1 MRDFRAW
8 YASNDPGDL
17 LYPVS
22 VIFYFHISRTKQLR
36 STEVLDGHDDPVAFV
51 SGNSHDCA
59 SCNIPEHISRV
70 FFISASG
77 CPAVEPAACHNLL
90 RVDPQK
96 VQLQSS

>member
-8 YASNDPGDL
+8 YASNDSGDL

-22 VIFYFHISRTKQLR
+22 VIFYFQISRTKQLR

-59 SCNIPEHISRV
+59 SCNIPEYISRICV
-70 FFISASG
+70 ICTSG
-77 CPAVEPAACHNLL
+77 GPAVEPVASHNLL

-96 VQLQSS
+96 VHLQSS